1 MFKRKKKDSNSKKDI
16 KAAKQKAKKQSA
28 NNSSQSKKKKLT
40 RAEKKELK
48 RKRKEFQ
55 NNKPSYKVEG
65 GIGGDRD
72 PRTKNGIRI
81 LSFFIIGLFLIV
93 GGIIGGAFGVK
104 GWTDY
109 QKNNTTPLGTSLAF
123 TKTDNAKVNI
133 NEVWTDKDR
142 NVTVA
147 KIGYPD
153 STRDILSN
161 NGTSY
166 KLYMNTKGQSPDAQM
181 AYGILGSE
189 GDGYLF
195 IKGKLKD
202 QPYNIG
208 IKNTV
213 SLTTDS
219 TSRPS
224 TSSSS
229 SSSNNAADENLEV
242 AISSMNKDGSS
253 NSLFGSNKDKDAE
266 KAKDQNDFIKFII
279 NPYSDNTKVYKGSF
293 LTPSGDIDYS
303 KVVSQTSVESAINR
317 IDKQIENREGNLE
330 KLKSSEKEFEK
341 RIKQEK
347 KQKEKE
353 DKKKE
358 KEDKK
363 KDKEDKDKKKDD
375 DKSKEK
381 EKTTKSEQNLEDVQ
395 KSIKEEQEGIE
406 ALQVKKETFEK
417 ADFNE
422 DSFGDMQTKSNIY

>member
-1 MFKRKKKDSNSKKDI
+1 MFKRKKKDNNSKKDV
-16 KAAKQKAKKQSA
+16 KEAKKQNA
-28 NNSSQSKKKKLT
+28 NKTSQTKKKKLT
-40 RAEKKELK
+40 RAEKKDLK

-72 PRTKNGIRI
+72 PRTKNGIRM

-93 GGIIGGAFGVK
+93 GGLIGGAFGVK

-317 IDKQIENREGNLE
+317 IDKQIESRESNLE

-347 KQKEKE
+347 KQK
-353 DKKKE
+353 DKA
-358 KEDKK
+358 DKK
-363 KDKEDKDKKKDD
+363 KDKDDKDKKKDD
-375 DKSKEK
+375 DKSKGK
-381 EKTTKSEQNLEDVQ
+381 EKTTKSEQNLKDVQ
-395 KSIKEEQEGIE
+395 KSIEEEQEGIE
-406 ALQVKKETFEK
+406 ALQAKRETFEK